1 MNCDKCE
8 LHCKQEPLKNGVSYE
23 DDDNEKYY
31 SLTIKAGT
39 LARLIQ
45 RQNLN
50 ISDLHCMSSDTKAFI
65 QHVLLQCIL
74 CKTVQ
79 NQNNE
84 KGILPLSG
92 RRNIP

>member
-8 LHCKQEPLKNGVSYE
+8 LHCKPEPRQNDIGCGDE
-23 DDDNEKYY
+23 DSEKYY

-92 RRNIP
+92 RPTIP